1 MTGAEEAFFAGDPL
15 ASRIHE
21 RVVAEVMAADGVEP
35 RVTRSQIAYRLSGRR
50 GRTFALV
57 WRPGRYLR
65 SDVPLVLSLPL
76 RERLASPR
84 FKQVVQVAAHT
95 WMHHLEL
102 RDPDE
107 VDDEVR
113 SWIRLARDQ
122 AGAGPAPR
130 AAR

>member
-1 MTGAEEAFFAGDPL
+1 MTGADAASFFAGDPL
-15 ASRIHE
+15 ACRIHE
-21 RVVAEVMAADGVEP
+21 RVVAEVMADGVEA
-35 RVTRSQIAYRLSGRR
+35 RVSRSQIAYRR

-57 WRPGRYLR
+57 WRPGRYVR

-76 RERLASPR
+76 RERLDSPR

-107 VDDEVR
+107 VDAEVC
-113 SWIRLARDQ
+113 SWIRLAREQ
-122 AGAGPAPR
+122 AGAGRAPR

>member
-1 MTGAEEAFFAGDPL
+1 MTGADEAFFAGDPV
-15 ASRIHE
+15 ACRIHDRLVPE
-21 RVVAEVMAADGVEP
+21 IMAAGVEA
-35 RVTRSQIAYRLSGRR
+35 RVSRSQVAYRR

-57 WRPGRYLR
+57 WRPGRYVR

-76 RERLASPR
+76 RERLDSPR
-84 FKQVVQVAAHT
+84 FKQVVQVAPRT

-122 AGAGPAPR
+122 AGAGRAPR
-130 AAR
+130 AARGR